1 MAKAF
6 EEVMGILKS
15 LGTES
20 RWRFNLKNG
29 AGTNQFGV
37 GMMQMKNLAKDIKMD
52 HPLALRLWETGN
64 TDAMILASMIMDA
77 SKIPPDRAENMVLPL
92 SYSPLI
98 DELAFNALINMPFAK
113 IMMQKWIRSTSASL
127 GRVGWNLAI
136 DRIASVKPMPI
147 SIDTILDDIE
157 NNMKNAEKLRQEAMN
172 RCLCEIGIRVSEYTN
187 RCIAIGEKI
196 GRLDELSVSEACAS
210 TYAPEWIA
218 AGLRLR
224 EKNKAY
230 T

>member
-37 GMMQMKNLAKDIKMD
+37 GMMQMKNLAKDVKMD
-52 HPLALRLWETGN
+52 HPLALKLWETGN
-64 TDAMILASMIMDA
+64 TDAMILSSMIMDS

-147 SIDTILDDIE
+147 SIDAILDDIE

-172 RCLCEIGIRVSEYTN
+172 RCLCEIGIRMSEYTN